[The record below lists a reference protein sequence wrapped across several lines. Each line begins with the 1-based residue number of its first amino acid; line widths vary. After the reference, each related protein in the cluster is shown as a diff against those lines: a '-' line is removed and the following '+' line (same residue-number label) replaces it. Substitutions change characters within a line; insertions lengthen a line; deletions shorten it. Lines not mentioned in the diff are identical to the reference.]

1 MPRDDA
7 PPAGPSGLPPMNEDP
22 LARARRRATDRLW
35 LFVLVM
41 ALVNAAGPFS
51 MQIVGPALPAIAVA
65 FTVSHEAAQLVLS
78 LSLVAIALATLLW
91 GPAGDRWGRRPV
103 MIAGLAMFALGS
115 VIGALAPSLTVLVI
129 GRVLQAAGAAAGM
142 VMSRAMV
149 RDLFERERA
158 AQILAYVVT
167 TQVVAPMLAPAI
179 GGFLTD
185 WSGWRSI
192 FWFTA
197 VFGLVLGAIALPQV
211 AETHVARVNERSQP
225 MFAAFGTLM
234 RSRDFLAYALLLAS
248 GFGTFMAFLGAGP
261 YVMTIALGVDATEMG
276 LWFMLPSA
284 GFMIG
289 TSLTSR
295 LTPRFGVDRM
305 MRVGAVVAF
314 ASSLIGIAVIAAGYW
329 TPFGLFAP
337 STIVAI
343 GLGLV
348 MPNAQ
353 AAVVSV
359 NPRVAGSAA
368 GLTAFLQ
375 MGAGAAFSQIGGM
388 IGHSTPW
395 PMVLLV
401 AVASGLGLLAI
412 VVVPRLGRRR
422 AA

>member
-1 MPRDDA
+1 
-7 PPAGPSGLPPMNEDP
+7 MNEDP
-22 LARARRRATDRLW
+22 LGRARRRATERLW
-35 LFVLVM
+35 LFVLIM

-51 MQIVGPALPAIAVA
+51 MQIVGPALPAIALA
-65 FTVSHEAAQLVLS
+65 FAVPAEAAQLVLS
-78 LSLVAIALATLLW
+78 LSLVAIALSTLLW

-115 VIGALAPSLTVLVI
+115 VVGALAPSLTVLVI

-149 RDLFERERA
+149 RDLFGRERS
-158 AQILAYVVT
+158 AQIIAYVVT
-167 TQVVAPMLAPAI
+167 TQVVAPMVAPAI
-179 GGFLTD
+179 GGLMTD

-197 VFGLVLGAIALPQV
+197 AFGLVLGAIALPQV
-211 AETHVARVNERSQP
+211 TETRVVRANERSQP

-261 YVMTIALGVDATEMG
+261 YVMTQALGVDATEMG
-276 LWFMLPSA
+276 LWFMLPSV

-295 LTPRFGVDRM
+295 LTPRLGVDRM

-329 TPFGLFAP
+329 TPLGLFAP
-337 STIVAI
+337 STAVAV

-359 NPRVAGSAA
+359 NPQVAGSAA
-368 GLTAFLQ
+368 GLTSFLQ
-375 MGAGAAFSQIGGM
+375 MGSGAVFSQIGGT
-388 IGHSTPW
+388 IGHATPW

-401 AVASGLGLLAI
+401 AAASGLGLLAI

-422 AA
+422 TA